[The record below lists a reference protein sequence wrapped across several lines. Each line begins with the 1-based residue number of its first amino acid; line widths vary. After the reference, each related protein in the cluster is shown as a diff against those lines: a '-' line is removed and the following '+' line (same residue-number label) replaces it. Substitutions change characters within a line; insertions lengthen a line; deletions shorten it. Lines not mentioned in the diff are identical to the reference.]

1 MELEHGK
8 GHKTDG
14 GVAAGGVAVA
24 CNYHACAC
32 MSRGYVIVAG
42 VHLYALAR
50 TCENFTSTF
59 NYTSLVTKSK
69 KREEWRKSTG
79 RWDRGGCVGKRDKE
93 EKGGGGKKRKG
104 GKGEKNKGGRKKKK
118 WGK

>member
-32 MSRGYVIVAG
+32 TSRGYVIGAG
-42 VHLYALAR
+42 VHLYVLAR
-50 TCENFTSTF
+50 TCEISHPH
-59 NYTSLVTKSK
+59 LIIHPL
-69 KREEWRKSTG
+69 
-79 RWDRGGCVGKRDKE
+79 
-93 EKGGGGKKRKG
+93 
-104 GKGEKNKGGRKKKK
+104 
-118 WGK
+118 